1 MAEDRDQRTEDQGEG
16 GSRPPV
22 VESAS
27 GTTDPEN
34 SSSGIGA
41 YVIFGVAV
49 ALLAVLCLGVSSCTG
64 MLGTLAAQSYDRS
77 YGHDLDG
84 FGHDNPYD
92 EFYDEFYD
100 ELLSP
105 DDDPYYDFGDD
116 LDWTGDGWFS
126 SRLVVAGARG
136 AEGVRA

>member
-1 MAEDRDQRTEDQGEG
+1 MAEDRDQHTEDRDED

-22 VESAS
+22 IESAS

-41 YVIFGVAV
+41 YVVFGVAV

-64 MLGTLAAQSYDRS
+64 MLSTLAAQSHDHSNGY
-77 YGHDLDG
+77 DLDG
-84 FGHDNPYD
+84 FGHDDPYYDLYD
-92 EFYDEFYD
+92 EF
-100 ELLSP
+100 LSP

-126 SRLVVAGARG
+126 SRLVAAGARG
-136 AEGVRA
+136 AEGARA

>member
-1 MAEDRDQRTEDQGEG
+1 MAEDRDQRTEDRDED

-22 VESAS
+22 IESAS
-27 GTTDPEN
+27 GTTDPDN

-41 YVIFGVAV
+41 YVVFGVAV

-64 MLGTLAAQSYDRS
+64 MLSTLAAHSYDHS
-77 YGHDLDG
+77 YGYDLDG
-84 FGHDNPYD
+84 FGHDDPYD
-92 EFYDEFYD
+92 EFYDEF
-100 ELLSP
+100 LSP

-116 LDWTGDGWFS
+116 LDWTGDGWLS
-126 SRLVVAGARG
+126 SRLVTAEARG